1 MFGLIST
8 PGWLGPRRVLCLL
21 TMKTLLIVGA
31 TGLVGRAVLRLAL
44 ADVSIGRVIAP
55 TRRALDL
62 QHEKLVNPVVDFD
75 ALPAGAHW
83 WAADAVICTLGTT
96 IKKAGSQAAFRKVDY
111 DYPLEVARF
120 ARADGVDTYA
130 LVSSLGANAKSRTFY
145 LRTKGETERDLAAG
159 GFSSLTILRPS
170 LIGGGR
176 DERRW
181 GEALG
186 LKLFAALGPLL
197 PRRYRIAPAERIAAT
212 LLAAVREA
220 RPGVRIV
227 ESEAI

>member
-1 MFGLIST
+1 M
-8 PGWLGPRRVLCLL
+8 
-21 TMKTLLIVGA
+21 MKTLLIVGA

-44 ADVSIGRVIAP
+44 ADTAIGRVVAP
-55 TRRALDL
+55 TRRALEVRHD
-62 QHEKLVNPVVDFD
+62 KLVNPVVDFD
-75 ALPAGAHW
+75 ALPAGAEW
-83 WAADAVICTLGTT
+83 WRVDAVICTLGTT

-111 DYPLEVARF
+111 EYPLAVARL
-120 ARADGVDTYA
+120 ARTAGVATYA

-145 LRTKGETERDLAAG
+145 LRTKGETERDLAGAG
-159 GFSSLTILRPS
+159 FASLTVLRPS
-170 LIGGGR
+170 LIGGER

-197 PRRYRIAPAERIAAT
+197 PRRYRIAPAERIAAR
-212 LLAAVREA
+212 LLASVISAQ
-220 RPGVRIV
+220 PGVRIV